1 MHRQIATGTFDAPSW
16 GLIRA
21 AKMATPIYAPLGTA
35 MSLGDYV
42 RVTRT
47 FLELFKAAHLPDPA
61 LKGDLA
67 GQEVNGQLKD
77 EDIVKLKEDLQVSQ
91 RLTVHYTIYILRH
104 GLLQAYQSE
113 LYRLRI
119 RDDRI
124 RRPLS
129 RPVIVYRMML
139 RFYWASFLF
148 FISLGGLALW
158 LPVAITTF
166 YAVHNFKKTGPVWD
180 TWDEIAQYK
189 LIYGLVSGLCVY
201 GAAIAFTLPIFPVT
215 SVVVP
220 VLMWMSLRWFED
232 AVSAARALFAL
243 GRLLCVNPETL
254 SRLRATRSDLHRRV
268 VHLAVD
274 ELGLP
279 ADAERHFVVCGE
291 KDKGRVVGRWA
302 KETSYFSVRRR
313 RKRDWNE
320 TLRLYEQ
327 FDYPSE
333 DS

>member
-1 MHRQIATGTFDAPSW
+1 
-16 GLIRA
+16 
-21 AKMATPIYAPLGTA
+21 
-35 MSLGDYV
+35 
-42 RVTRT
+42 
-47 FLELFKAAHLPDPA
+47 
-61 LKGDLA
+61 
-67 GQEVNGQLKD
+67 
-77 EDIVKLKEDLQVSQ
+77 
-91 RLTVHYTIYILRH
+91 
-104 GLLQAYQSE
+104 
-113 LYRLRI
+113 
-119 RDDRI
+119 
-124 RRPLS
+124 
-129 RPVIVYRMML
+129 MML
-139 RFYWASFLF
+139 RFYWASFLL

-158 LPVAITTF
+158 LPVAATTF

-201 GAAIAFTLPIFPVT
+201 AATIVVTFPIFPVT

-232 AVSAARALFAL
+232 TVSAARALVAL
-243 GRLLCVNPETL
+243 GRLLRVNFETL
-254 SRLRATRSDLHRRV
+254 SHLRVTRADLHRRV

-274 ELGLP
+274 GLELP
-279 ADAERHFVVCGE
+279 ADPERHFVEYGG

-302 KETSYFSVRRR
+302 SETKYFSVRRR

>member
-1 MHRQIATGTFDAPSW
+1 
-16 GLIRA
+16 
-21 AKMATPIYAPLGTA
+21 MATPIYAPLGTA

-61 LKGDLA
+61 LKRDLA
-67 GQEVNGQLKD
+67 GQEVSGQLKD

-91 RLTVHYTIYILRH
+91 RLTVHYTISILRQ
-104 GLLQAYQSE
+104 GLRQAYQSE

-139 RFYWASFLF
+139 RFYWASFLL

-189 LIYGLVSGLCVY
+189 LIYGLVSGLYVY
-201 GAAIAFTLPIFPVT
+201 AAAIAFTFPIFPVT
-215 SVVVP
+215 LVVVP

-279 ADAERHFVVCGE
+279 ADPERHFVVCGE